1 MKNILKT
8 VKSYF
13 VKNAKQNLK
22 HQRNYSNHAR
32 SCTNRKFVCLTCNK
46 ELKRSDSLLN
56 HAQLHYPNRNSFTC
70 PVCAT
75 KCLTEKEL
83 HMHIVE
89 EHITV

>member
-1 MKNILKT
+1 M
-8 VKSYF
+8 
-13 VKNAKQNLK
+13 KNAKQNLK
-22 HQRNYSNHAR
+22 HQRNIQMMQDHVQIENLCVSH
-32 SCTNRKFVCLTCNK
+32 VIK